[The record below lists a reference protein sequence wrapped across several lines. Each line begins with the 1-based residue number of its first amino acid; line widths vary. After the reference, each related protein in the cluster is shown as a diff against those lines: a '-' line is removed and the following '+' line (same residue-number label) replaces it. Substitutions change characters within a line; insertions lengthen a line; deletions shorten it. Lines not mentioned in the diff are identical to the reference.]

1 MAWEGEDINGLEKE
15 WERHAY
21 DVVKTLKDAGAMPDM
36 TQIAL
41 PLLKLHHA
49 RKNLQ
54 QRGFARAVRPNQYGL
69 LTAFDRE
76 VHPRI
81 NPVWP
86 IGHVDPLQID
96 RPLAAA
102 RRLRNLESEGLPRG
116 QGFLDRI
123 HALDLLELAH
133 GLRSPGG

>member
-1 MAWEGEDINGLEKE
+1 MLAEVSNLCI
-15 WERHAY
+15 
-21 DVVKTLKDAGAMPDM
+21 MP
-36 TQIAL
+36 QIAL

-54 QRGFARAVRPNQYGL
+54 QGGFAGAVRANQYGL
-69 LTAFDRE
+69 ITTFDRE

-81 NPVWP
+81 NPVRP
-86 IGHVDPLQID
+86 VSHMDPLQVD
-96 RPLAAA
+96 RPLAASGW
-102 RRLRNLESEGLPRG
+102 LRNLEPEGLPWG

-133 GLRSPGG
+133 KIG